1 MSEQEDLLVTLKRL
15 RAQYDAVMT
24 EAKAHIRLG
33 QEALRCADDL
43 DMAIR
48 RLEKVVE
55 ERDMLVDD
63 EINRARE
70 RRHFEPD
77 HFGT

>member
-1 MSEQEDLLVTLKRL
+1 MNETEKPEVMLGRL

-55 ERDMLVDD
+55 E
-63 EINRARE
+63 
-70 RRHFEPD
+70 
-77 HFGT
+77 